1 MKYGNKI
8 PTIKPDSSSLHVN
21 FHSFHLTSA
30 PCGDCCNLC
39 TPSCENSVCTSEKKW
54 HLLCY
59 PSPRRDRWRKN
70 SQSGSCSS
78 HSAGTR
84 RLLEASLRW
93 SWTSDKWLIVSA
105 PRKPLSLQMEA
116 EFYVHVN
123 HLTFEPVV
131 HSQCEFEGVWQP
143 DGPWPCAHRKLDPK
157 NVAALAVSR
166 LSNTAFQCLLM
177 QSGPCPWS
185 SIIFS
190 RFSLLNLFLF
200 YYKQIQIKI
209 THNFLVVDFAWAR
222 RI

>member
-1 MKYGNKI
+1 MWTFI
-8 PTIKPDSSSLHVN
+8 LFIWHQLPVVTAA
-21 FHSFHLTSA
+21 TSA
-30 PCGDCCNLC
+30 LRLVRTQCA
-39 TPSCENSVCTSEKKW
+39 
-54 HLLCY
+54 HLKRNDIYFVIPALAVITGERIASREAAR
-59 PSPRRDRWRKN
+59 PIQP
-70 SQSGSCSS
+70 
-78 HSAGTR
+78 GTR

-177 QSGPCPWS
+177 QSGLCPWS